1 MISVHSISRLADTG
15 VTSVQGLWLPYLPKR
30 IWTSFDRIVRLEG
43 QGNYTIVHLSDGSN
57 LLVAL
62 TLKRLIARLPAPAFV
77 RLHRKHIINRQYV
90 VAFQPN
96 HQQVC
101 LEAGQSIRISR
112 RFLPIVREQ
121 FQSSRNHSIRTD

>member
-1 MISVHSISRLADTG
+1 MTSVHPISSRADTRA
-15 VTSVQGLWLPYLPKR
+15 TRVQGLWLPYLPKR
-30 IWTSFDRIVRLEG
+30 RWIGFDRIVRLEG
-43 QGNYTIVHLSDGSN
+43 QGNYTLVHLSDGSH

-62 TLKRLIARLPAPAFV
+62 TLKRLVARLPAPTFV

-101 LEAGQSIRISR
+101 LKAGETIGISR
-112 RFLPIVREQ
+112 RLLADVRE
-121 FQSSRNHSIRTD
+121 